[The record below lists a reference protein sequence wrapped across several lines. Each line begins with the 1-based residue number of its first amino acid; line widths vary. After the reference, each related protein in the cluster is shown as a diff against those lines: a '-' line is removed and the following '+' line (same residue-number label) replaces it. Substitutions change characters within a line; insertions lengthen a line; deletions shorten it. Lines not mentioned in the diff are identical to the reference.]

1 MINFIKEKGTF
12 LKSDNNNSKIMRD
25 VLIALF
31 PIILFAF
38 YKNGYV
44 PYSKGLVS
52 IYGLLWPL
60 IMILVA
66 VLSSIFFEMMFY
78 FLIKKKHLRELFKTT
93 YSFMPGLFLAL
104 ILPINTPIY
113 LVVLGSFFAI
123 IFGKMLYGGFG
134 QNIFNPALI
143 GRLFLVVSFPLV
155 MASSSSYFNPFERQ
169 IYDGITSVTPLSNTF
184 LNQGYNYNDV
194 VAPYGSIFDFIF
206 GNIPGSLGETSGL
219 LILIGLAYL
228 IYRKAVKW
236 RIPLVYLLTS
246 TVLLFSIA
254 MFKDFDLS
262 FVIFHLFS
270 GGLLFGASFMAT
282 DPVTSPV
289 NKWGQ
294 VLYGAFLGIL
304 TISLRFITKSP
315 ESVMI
320 SILTM
325 NIFVYFIDQY
335 AIKINFNFNKILKP
349 VIAIWLLLI
358 VIPIYIATSY
368 NEVESKIK
376 IVDKTIN
383 NNVYVYRASTRGY
396 VDNIVLDIKII
407 DGNIEEIVI
416 VEQKESF
423 FSKIEDANYLNLI
436 IQNQSNIKDL
446 DAVSQ
451 ATYTSTAIKEIVIY
465 VMEEYKN
472 ER

>member
-1 MINFIKEKGTF
+1 MIKFIKEHGTYI
-12 LKSDNNNSKIMRD
+12 KSNNTNSKIMRD
-25 VLIALF
+25 VLIALT
-31 PIILFAF
+31 PIVLFAF
-38 YKNGYV
+38 YKNGYI
-44 PYSKGLVS
+44 PYTKGLIS
-52 IYGLLWPL
+52 LYGLLYPL
-60 IMILVA
+60 IMVLVA
-66 VLSSIFFEMMFY
+66 VVSSIFFEMSYYYVIHKRHF
-78 FLIKKKHLRELFKTT
+78 KDLFKTT

-104 ILPINTPIY
+104 ILPINTPLY

-155 MASSSSYFNPFERQ
+155 MASSSAYFNPFERQ
-169 IYDGITSVTPLSNTF
+169 TYDGITSVTPLANTF
-184 LNQGYNYNDV
+184 LNQGYNYDDV
-194 VAPYGSIFDFIF
+194 VRPYGSMLDFFF
-206 GNIPGSLGETSGL
+206 GNIPGSLGETSAF

-228 IYRKAVKW
+228 IFRKAVKW
-236 RIPLVYLLTS
+236 RIPLMYILTS
-246 TVLLFSIA
+246 SILLFSIA

-262 FVIFHLFS
+262 FVLFHLLS
-270 GGLLFGASFMAT
+270 GGLLFGAAFMAT

-294 VLYGAFLGIL
+294 VLYGIFLGIL
-304 TISLRFITKSP
+304 TIALRFIMKSP

-349 VIAIWLLLI
+349 IIAIWLLMIIL
-358 VIPIYIATSY
+358 PLYITTTF
-368 NEVESKIK
+368 NKVESKVT
-376 IVDKTIN
+376 IVDKQIN
-383 NNVYVYRASTRGY
+383 SNVYVYRASARGY
-396 VDNIVLDIKII
+396 VDNIVLDIKIVE
-407 DGNIEEIVI
+407 GTIEEIII

-423 FSKIEDANYLNLI
+423 IARIEDANYLNQI
-436 IQNQSNIKDL
+436 IQNQDNLKEL

-451 ATYTSTAIKEIVIY
+451 ATYTSNAIKEIVMY
-465 VMEEYKN
+465 VMEDYNN